1 MKAYFETYQ
10 LFFKEN
16 LPHLFSHFSA
26 LQITPDIYIIDW
38 SVLVAILAF
47 VVRFLSKVLHV
58 YGYNCVIAC
67 RDLKGN

>member
-26 LQITPDIYIIDW
+26 LQVTPDIYIIDW
-38 SVLVAILAF
+38 SVLDI
-47 VVRFLSKVLHV
+47 SSH
-58 YGYNCVIAC
+58 
-67 RDLKGN
+67 